1 MDDIIAYCAKGKIW
15 GTIDMT
21 DSFFQTRIH
30 PDDIHKTA
38 VSTPL
43 GAYEWTVMPMGFR
56 NSPATQ
62 QRRVTNVL
70 SAHIGKICHVH
81 MDDIV
86 IWSETLEEHE
96 ANVRTIMDTLKK
108 ARLYVNKKK
117 MKLFAYK
124 ISFLGHIISQK
135 GVEADPAKVSRILE
149 WPQPRNVK
157 QVQQFLGLVRYLSAF
172 LPRLAA
178 QTAILSKSLKSPL
191 S

>member
-1 MDDIIAYCAKGKIW
+1 MDDIIADCAKGKIW

-62 QRRVTNVL
+62 QRCVTNVL
-70 SAHIGKICHVH
+70 SAHIGKICHVY

-86 IWSETLEEHE
+86 IWSQTLEEHE
-96 ANVRTIMDTLKK
+96 ANVHTIMDALKE
-108 ARLYVNKKK
+108 ARLYVNK
-117 MKLFAYK
+117 
-124 ISFLGHIISQK
+124 SFLPTRYRSSVTLYLK
-135 GVEADPAKVSRILE
+135 VEADRAKVSRILE

-157 QVQQFLGLVRYLSAF
+157 QV
-172 LPRLAA
+172 
-178 QTAILSKSLKSPL
+178 
-191 S
+191 